1 MRLDLRDPTTFP
13 EGGFQIGWD
22 ARESLHHAVDS
33 TWISH
38 TFAVTF
44 LVLCYARHIVDGTYF
59 ILPRSQIPF
68 R

>member
-1 MRLDLRDPTTFP
+1 MGIDLQDPATVP
-13 EGGFQIGWD
+13 EGGFQMDWI

-44 LVLCYARHIVDGTYF
+44 LVLCYVRNIVDGE
-59 ILPRSQIPF
+59 
-68 R
+68 